1 MAGEITGTLVELLLT
16 VVAIKALG
24 GSTLETVVVVGAL
37 VETVLTVRTTGA
49 LDESVTVVLVPVV
62 VGMVDV
68 AGLGVTTGVVVVIL
82 VCAASLT
89 SRALVESIIALWTRS
104 WNVSACSISFSTS
117 SSSTSL
123 RISSSSRLTI
133 STFS

>member
-1 MAGEITGTLVELLLT
+1 M
-16 VVAIKALG
+16 
-24 GSTLETVVVVGAL
+24 VVVGAL
-37 VETVLTVRTTGA
+37 VETVLTVRKTGA

-68 AGLGVTTGVVVVIL
+68 AGLEVTTGVVVVIL

-104 WNVSACSISFSTS
+104 WNVSAC
-117 SSSTSL
+117 
-123 RISSSSRLTI
+123 
-133 STFS
+133 